1 MNFLS
6 TNHFNIRTHYA
17 LLCRIPLKA
26 QQYALRQ
33 SVSVFT
39 PPMLE
44 LTPSQ
49 SLARHRRCQSHLA
62 RVVSK
67 SAREWV
73 HGGLYEAGNVYEK
86 RLIEAYISENGVE
99 PTSGEA
105 ITTEDLVDLRTPKSV
120 RPRPPTLTSIPSLLG
135 VFQEEWDAL
144 ALETFTL
151 RQNLAQTRQ
160 DLSNALYQH
169 DAAVRVIARLTKE
182 RDEAR
187 EALSKVNVGNGAT
200 SNGDAMHVDPTP
212 LPQNIVA
219 KIEETHVSLSKTR
232 RKRGVPAEWA
242 TGDDVE
248 AYTSKRKF
256 KAGYRG
262 STALS
267 VRASGDLAL
276 VGTSEGMA
284 GIYSMSQDKM
294 SAKLPGGDGIITG
307 AVWAGEK
314 AVISTSKGK
323 ILVYND
329 AGEELGAF
337 EAHTGS
343 ATSIAL
349 HPTEDIL
356 ASVGKDQ
363 TYVLY
368 DLEAMKVLAQ
378 VACDGGKCSVHLS
391 G

>member
-1 MNFLS
+1 M
-6 TNHFNIRTHYA
+6 
-17 LLCRIPLKA
+17 
-26 QQYALRQ
+26 
-33 SVSVFT
+33 
-39 PPMLE
+39 
-44 LTPSQ
+44 
-49 SLARHRRCQSHLA
+49 
-62 RVVSK
+62 
-67 SAREWV
+67 
-73 HGGLYEAGNVYEK
+73 
-86 RLIEAYISENGVE
+86 IEAYITENGVE

-105 ITTEDLVDLRTPKSV
+105 ITVEDLVDLRTPKSV
-120 RPRPPTLTSIPSLLG
+120 LPRPPTLTSIPSLLG

-187 EALSKVNVGNGAT
+187 EALSKVNVGIGAA
-200 SNGDAMHVDPTP
+200 SNGDSMHVDPTP
-212 LPQNIVA
+212 LPLDIVA

-232 RKRGVPAEWA
+232 RKRALPAEWA
-242 TGDDVE
+242 TSEDVA

-256 KAGYRG
+256 KVGYRG
-262 STALS
+262 TTALS
-267 VRASGDLAL
+267 MRNTGDLAL

-284 GIYSMSQDKM
+284 GIYSTTQDAM

-314 AVISTSKGK
+314 AVISTSKGRV
-323 ILVYND
+323 LVYSD
-329 AGEELGAF
+329 AGEELGVF
-337 EAHTGS
+337 EAHAGS

-349 HPTEDIL
+349 HPTGSIL

-368 DLEAMKVLAQ
+368 DLETMRVLTQ
-378 VACDGGKCSVHLS
+378 VPCDGSKCLVHLP
-391 G
+391 GCCH

>member
-6 TNHFNIRTHYA
+6 TNQFNIRTHYA

-33 SVSVFT
+33 SISVFT

-105 ITTEDLVDLRTPKSV
+105 ITTEDLVDLRIPKSV

-200 SNGDAMHVDPTP
+200 SNGDAMHIDPTP

-219 KIEETHVSLSKTR
+219 KIEETHVSLSKNTTKEGHSGR
-232 RKRGVPAEWA
+232 V
-242 TGDDVE
+242 
-248 AYTSKRKF
+248 
-256 KAGYRG
+256 GYR
-262 STALS
+262 
-267 VRASGDLAL
+267 
-276 VGTSEGMA
+276 
-284 GIYSMSQDKM
+284 
-294 SAKLPGGDGIITG
+294 
-307 AVWAGEK
+307 
-314 AVISTSKGK
+314 
-323 ILVYND
+323 
-329 AGEELGAF
+329 
-337 EAHTGS
+337 
-343 ATSIAL
+343 
-349 HPTEDIL
+349 
-356 ASVGKDQ
+356 
-363 TYVLY
+363 
-368 DLEAMKVLAQ
+368 
-378 VACDGGKCSVHLS
+378 
-391 G
+391 